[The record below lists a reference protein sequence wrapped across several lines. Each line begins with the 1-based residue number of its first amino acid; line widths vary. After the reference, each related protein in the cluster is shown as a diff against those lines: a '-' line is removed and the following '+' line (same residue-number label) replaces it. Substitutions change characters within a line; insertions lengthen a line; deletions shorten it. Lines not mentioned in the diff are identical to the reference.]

1 MSLRSLHRQ
10 AVRLNALDLDIY
22 FAENEL
28 MRTEISA
35 KFRRESIIT
44 ELAVAGLAVSRWWE
58 DARADFA
65 VLVAI
70 PSEGSRLHGQGLT
83 RARGNS

>member
-1 MSLRSLHRQ
+1 
-10 AVRLNALDLDIY
+10 VRLNALDLDVF

-35 KFRRESIIT
+35 KFRRESITT
-44 ELAVAGLAVSRWWE
+44 ELAAAGLAVSRWWE

-65 VLVAI
+65 VLVAT
-70 PSEGSRLHGQGLT
+70 PSQGTRLHGRGLT
-83 RARGNS
+83 RATGGNS